1 MSDKIISPQRGVSP
15 FSYTKYGS
23 ELVEEGAEV
32 FSTLLPNVSYTN
44 APETNIF
51 QDKPVYLSSTFT
63 RKEEL
68 DIKNKRKIITFG
80 GTIIDRKTTDD
91 YFKADGKLPEY
102 EYEGGEF
109 TEVIYSFDRVRLVP
123 NKDAKGNR
131 IRIRVGDRV
140 INGSWNL
147 VADLHVK
154 LVRFVHLPIIPRVA
168 GAVLDPTST
177 LYDEETATDVYRPFK
192 EEISGIVAQ
201 NVTLAS
207 SKLIYR
213 TRRCNETA
221 GRPDGVDFDWY
232 FEIDEI
238 ETLAGLNIRQKSST
252 KLSTVPIFDDFGDEI
267 GFEGVSE
274 LLSERIRNQVSLDD
288 DTSRIVFTPDGKV
301 EAHKRPIAQHV
312 IWANHRRRISWID
325 GDPNQTQ
332 SNSTTF
338 FLEPPLG
345 FFDSTSF
352 SVATSQRLSP
362 FLVGVANIP
371 KLYIHYGTS
380 GIQNRGNDTIL
391 VARTLLIT
399 NTEEEEK
406 VDRNWFNF
414 DIPAPGRENFQVN
427 VPGKLDFYG
436 MYTKFIDWEWIPA
449 WGNPSFAYQAE
460 EYYITNSDGSRSGP
474 YFRTSRFVYPNQDPE
489 ARGWGYRFGSGYNP
503 LFNPSEWIKPLPE
516 LQVAK
521 GQVLWNG
528 GIWNF
533 NAFGTP
539 PPGTEISPAPF
550 NQYKSKWILLVD
562 NNPTSGLDV
571 PGKQW
576 WVYPYTVDV
585 NNGGYPP
592 GYKGTKNLPVG
603 TQMDKDGNILKPI
616 PASAL
621 GNLRNVNFVTDKS
634 VLGGS
639 VGCPPVNIDRF
650 DIWKGSDTGIVL
662 NNQFRFGTE
671 GFLNDEYATRRA
683 FINIENQRAQNLLRG
698 DLQRKYNSLNP
709 AYIIPPGNYSDSRKY
724 YVPGG
729 PNPEYAN
736 YFFRDIRFVP
746 TYDTVTDAKGKTIRL
761 DRTYVEKG
769 DKIIPGPWNL
779 IADLYMYVPTYRNP
793 TVGATSG
800 IIEEFVGIL
809 YESYVLAV
817 GELVSNVN
825 IDCDDIFGWTSVSYE
840 YRFALNQI
848 ESLAPL
854 SVSGLTNHAN
864 NIRYALSGTDR
875 GRKYKIGLP
884 GLKPGDP
891 AVVGRIEPFINT
903 FIQGETGRPPS
914 APLRIIDILL
924 KQNQFEKIGN
934 KDWQP
939 YRQENEKYWSYS
951 FGNLPVL
958 VDNEPKGVFGELKVI
973 DVANNKNII
982 KYVVA
987 SDVPLFKNKVKGV
1000 SDCTSGSWDFREEYP
1015 KPPYADDV
1023 ILKLPDCKDAEWMT
1037 YSINPLMEFKEYV
1050 DPSLQPFGATDKTI
1064 MGYVPKVTKI
1074 KNEELSETVLTRDP
1088 SSPCYQGYKTV
1099 YDITEYLEVTH
1110 SKLCWVD
1117 VSDAEAF
1124 SDNVRYDGEKY
1135 KKYTAQFSGSI
1146 EYVRKIENIWENPER
1161 VYCDCIEVAVP
1172 SPSVKDPDDPCGCKE
1187 LYFDTIYRICV
1198 DDGLYYYENKIVPP
1212 NKLPSLVLPRHKVSI
1227 DCNEIEIKT
1236 NHRINPETDIIYA
1249 KKVIEPK
1256 SILNGTDTIT
1266 CYYTSS
1272 MQRSSS
1278 YAYYYDVVGCENCG
1292 YEPYFG
1298 ISYGNIKGS
1307 GSIYEEYE
1315 EDDSPSKSVYSQ
1327 YRLLTL
1333 EQPQTKFEFYTNG
1346 TLDNS
1351 IEDIYTMNFYRNY
1364 FKDGIDPGNFQ
1375 ISLVELNGNSV
1386 ANNVHTG
1393 SNVQVSSSNKVI
1405 TLIDNSND
1413 LSNQQFCSDTPYYS
1427 FDLVSGS
1434 LVDGVYNSQ
1443 ATHSYGTV
1451 YPELN
1456 IIVFDGK
1463 KLNSELSFNSVS
1475 GSNIN
1480 GDNSYKLFTSISG
1493 AAALNNHVKVRSVVE
1508 KNITEY
1514 LLRIPHMEA
1523 NYSNNPTYVIN
1534 EGKIS
1539 TKGLIKNKCFVDNP
1553 VTYITAIGL
1562 YSKDNELVAIAKPS
1576 RPIKKTADDELYLK
1590 VRLSI

>member
-1 MSDKIISPQRGVSP
+1 MPL
-15 FSYTKYGS
+15 F
-23 ELVEEGAEV
+23 
-32 FSTLLPNVSYTN
+32 PNVSYTN
-44 APETNIF
+44 APDRNIF
-51 QDKPVYLSSTFT
+51 EDKPVYLSSTFT

-109 TEVIYSFDRVRLVP
+109 TEIIYSFDRVRLVP

-154 LVRFVHLPIIPRVA
+154 LVRFVHLPIIPRVD
-168 GAVLDPTST
+168 GAVLDPKSP

-238 ETLAGLNIRQKSST
+238 ETLAGLNTRQKSST
-252 KLSTVPIFDDFGDEI
+252 KLSNVPILDEFGDEI
-267 GFEGVSE
+267 GFEGTSE

-301 EAHKRPIAQHV
+301 EAHKRPIAQHI

-332 SNSTTF
+332 TNSTTF

-345 FFDSTSF
+345 FLDTTPF
-352 SVATSQRLSP
+352 SVTTSDRISP
-362 FLVGVANIP
+362 FTAGFGNIP
-371 KLYIHYGTS
+371 KLYIYYGTS
-380 GIQNRGNDTIL
+380 GIQNRGNDTII
-391 VARTLLIT
+391 VARTLLVT
-399 NTEEEEK
+399 NTDEEENI
-406 VDRNWFNF
+406 DRNWFNF
-414 DIPAPGRENFQVN
+414 NIPPSGRENFQVN

-460 EYYITNSDGSRSGP
+460 EYYVTNNDGSRSGP
-474 YFRTSRFVYPNQDPE
+474 YYRTTRRVQNQLL
-489 ARGWGYRFGSGYNP
+489 GGVVTFGRNT
-503 LFNPSEWIKPLPE
+503 EWSKPLPE

-528 GIWNF
+528 GVWDF
-533 NAFGTP
+533 DKFGTP
-539 PPGTEISPAPF
+539 PPGTEISPAPY
-550 NQYKSKWILLVD
+550 NQYKSKWILIAD
-562 NNPTSGLDV
+562 YKPTDGLDV

-585 NNGGYPP
+585 NNNGYPP
-592 GYKGTKNLPVG
+592 GYKGQKNLPVG

-616 PASAL
+616 PASIL
-621 GNLRNVNFVTDKS
+621 GNLRKVNFTTDKS
-634 VLGGS
+634 LLGGS
-639 VGCPPVNIDRF
+639 VGCPPVSLDRF
-650 DIWKGSDTGIVL
+650 DIWQFTGAGIVL
-662 NNQFRFGTE
+662 NQQFRFGEE
-671 GFLNDEYATRRA
+671 GFLNDEYASRRA
-683 FINIENQRAQNLLRG
+683 FINIENRRAQNLLRG
-698 DLQRKYNSLNP
+698 DLQRRYNSLNP
-709 AYIIPPGNYSDSRKY
+709 AYIIPPGNYTDERKY

-746 TYDTVTDAKGKTIRL
+746 TYTTVSDKNGRVVSL
-761 DRTYVEKG
+761 ERTFIEKG

-779 IADLYMYVPTYRNP
+779 IADLYMYVPIYKNP
-793 TVGATSG
+793 TIGAPGG
-800 IIEEFVGIL
+800 ILGEFVGIL
-809 YESYVLAV
+809 YPNYVLAV
-817 GELVSNVN
+817 GDLVSNTNV
-825 IDCDDIFGWTSVSYE
+825 DCDDIFGYTSVSYE
-840 YRFALNQI
+840 YRFPVGQI
-848 ESLAPL
+848 NSLAPL
-854 SVSGLTNHAN
+854 SVSGYSNHAN

-891 AVVGRIEPFINT
+891 PVVSRLEQYVNSFIL
-903 FIQGETGRPPS
+903 GETGRPPF
-914 APLRIIDILL
+914 APLSILDIIL
-924 KQNQFEKIGN
+924 KQNQFEKTGN

-939 YRQENEKYWSYS
+939 YRQENEKYWSFSYGS
-951 FGNLPVL
+951 LPTL

-973 DVANNKNII
+973 DVSSITSVNKYI
-982 KYVVA
+982 VA

-1000 SDCTSGSWDFREEYP
+1000 SDCTSGSWDFRNEYP
-1015 KPPYADDV
+1015 KPPFGDDLL
-1023 ILKLPDCKDAEWMT
+1023 LKLPDCKDAEWVT

-1088 SSPCYQGYKTV
+1088 SSPCYHGYKTV

-1110 SKLCWVD
+1110 SKTCWIT
-1117 VSDAEAF
+1117 VSDEEAF

-1146 EYVRKIENIWENPER
+1146 EYVMKKEEIWENPER
-1161 VYCDCIEVAVP
+1161 VYCDCIDIAVP

-1187 LYFDTIYRICV
+1187 IYFDTIYRVCV
-1198 DDGLYYYENKIVPP
+1198 DDGLYYYDNKIVPP
-1212 NKLPSLVLPRHKVSI
+1212 SKLPSLVLPRHKVSV
-1227 DCNEIEIKT
+1227 DCNEVKVKT
-1236 NHRINPETDIIYA
+1236 FHAIDPQTDILYA
-1249 KKVIEPK
+1249 KKVIEQK
-1256 SILNGTDTIT
+1256 SILNNTDTIS
-1266 CYYTSS
+1266 CYHTSS

-1278 YAYYYDVVGCENCG
+1278 YAYYYDVVGCEDCG

-1298 ISYGNIKGS
+1298 LSYGNINGS
-1307 GSIYEEYE
+1307 GSLYKEYE
-1315 EDDSPSKSVYSQ
+1315 ENDSPSKSVYSQ
-1327 YRLLTL
+1327 YRLLAL
-1333 EQPQTKFEFYTNG
+1333 EQPQNKFDFYTNG
-1346 TLDNS
+1346 VNDES
-1351 IEDIYTMNFYRNY
+1351 VEDIYTMNFYRNY

-1434 LVDGVYNSQ
+1434 LLDGVYNSQ
-1443 ATHSYGTV
+1443 ETHSYGTV

-1463 KLNSELSFNSVS
+1463 KLNNELGFNTVT

-1493 AAALNNHVKVRSVVE
+1493 AAALKNPVKVRSVVE
-1508 KNITEY
+1508 KNMTEY

-1534 EGKIS
+1534 EGKLS

>member
-1 MSDKIISPQRGVSP
+1 MSDKIISPEKAKSP

-23 ELVEEGAEV
+23 QLVEEGSAEFMV
-32 FSTLLPNVSYTN
+32 LVPNVAYSN
-44 APETNIF
+44 APEQSILE
-51 QDKPVYLSSTFT
+51 DKPVYLSSTFT

-68 DIKNKRKIITFG
+68 DIKNKRKIITFD

-109 TEVIYSFDRVRLVP
+109 TEIIYSFDRVRLVP
-123 NKDAKGNR
+123 NKDTKGNR
-131 IRIRVGDRV
+131 IRVRLGDRV
-140 INGSWNL
+140 VNGSWNL

-154 LVRFVHLPIIPRVA
+154 LVRFVQLPITPGVDDRI
-168 GAVLDPTST
+168 LDKSSIF
-177 LYDEETATDVYRPFK
+177 YDEEVATDVYRPFK
-192 EEISGIVAQ
+192 EEISGIVAPD
-201 NVTLAS
+201 VTLAS

-221 GRPDGVDFDWY
+221 GKPDGVDFDQY

-238 ETLAGLNIRQKSST
+238 ETLAGLGIKQKSST

-288 DTSRIVFTPDGKV
+288 DSSRIIFTPDGKIQQ
-301 EAHKRPIAQHV
+301 HKRPIAQHV

-325 GDPNQTQ
+325 GNPNQTQ

-345 FFDSTSF
+345 FFNSTSF
-352 SVATSQRLSP
+352 SVSTSDRISK
-362 FLVGVANIP
+362 FLVGAADIP
-371 KLYIHYGTS
+371 QLYIYYDTS
-380 GIQNRGNDTIL
+380 GLPDRGNDTIL
-391 VARTLLIT
+391 IARTLLIT
-399 NTEEEEK
+399 NTDEEEK
-406 VDRNWFNF
+406 IDSNWFNF
-414 DIPAPGRENFQVN
+414 DIPPPGRENFQVN

-449 WGNPSFAYQAE
+449 WGNPNFAYQAE
-460 EYYITNSDGSRSGP
+460 KYYVTNNDGSKSGP
-474 YFRTSRFVYPNQDPE
+474 YYRTTRPVRTVIDRIVS
-489 ARGWGYRFGSGYNP
+489 FGRNT
-503 LFNPSEWIKPLPE
+503 EWSKPLPE

-521 GQVLWNG
+521 GQVLWYG
-528 GIWNF
+528 GGWDF
-533 NAFGTP
+533 DKFATP
-539 PPGTEISPAPF
+539 PPGTQIGIN
-550 NQYKSKWILLVD
+550 NQYKSKWILLKD
-562 NNPTSGLDV
+562 YYPKSGLDH

-585 NNGGYPP
+585 SNNGYPP
-592 GYKGTKNLPVG
+592 GYKGVKNLAAG

-616 PASAL
+616 PASLL
-621 GNLRNVNFVTDKS
+621 GHLRNINFVTDIS
-634 VLGGS
+634 LLGGS
-639 VGCPPVNIDRF
+639 VGCPAVNIDRF
-650 DIWKGSDTGIVL
+650 DIWKASSAGIIL
-662 NNQFRFGTE
+662 NDQFRFGDA
-671 GFLNDEYATRRA
+671 GFLNNEYASRRA
-683 FINIENQRAQNLLRG
+683 FINIENQRLNNLLRG
-698 DLQRKYNSLNP
+698 DLRRKYMSLNP
-709 AYIIPPGNYSDSRKY
+709 AYIIPPGNYNDARKY

-746 TYDTVTDAKGKTIRL
+746 TYDTVTNDKGKIIRL

-779 IADLYMYVPTYRNP
+779 IADLYMYVPIYQNP
-793 TVGATSG
+793 TVGPTGG
-800 IIEEFVGIL
+800 ILEEYVGIL

-817 GELVSNVN
+817 GELISNVN
-825 IDCDDIFGWTSVSYE
+825 IDCEDIFGFTSVSYE

-854 SVSGLTNHAN
+854 SVAGLSKHAN

-875 GRKYKIGLP
+875 GRRYKIGLP

-891 AVVGRIEPFINT
+891 AVVERLGPFSNS
-903 FIQGETGRPPS
+903 FIQGETGRPPN
-914 APLRIIDILL
+914 APLKIMDILL
-924 KQNQFEKIGN
+924 KQNQFEKVGN

-939 YRQENEKYWSYS
+939 YKQENERYWSYS

-958 VDNEPKGVFGELKVI
+958 VDNEPNGVFGELKVI
-973 DVANNKNII
+973 DVANNNRVS
-982 KYVVA
+982 KYIVA

-1000 SDCTSGSWDFREEYP
+1000 SDCTSGSWDFREEYQ
-1015 KPPYADDV
+1015 KPPFSDDI
-1023 ILKLPDCKDAEWMT
+1023 ILKLPDCNDAEWTT
-1037 YSINPLMEFKEYV
+1037 YRINPLMEFKEYV
-1050 DPSLQPFGATDKTI
+1050 DPSLQPFGAIDRTI

-1074 KNEELSETVLTRDP
+1074 KNEELSETVPTRDP
-1088 SSPCYQGYKTV
+1088 SAPCYIGNKTV

-1110 SKLCWVD
+1110 SKLCWVN
-1117 VSDAEAF
+1117 VSEEEAF
-1124 SDNVRYDGEKY
+1124 SDNVIYDGEKY

-1161 VYCDCIEVAVP
+1161 VYCDCIEVAIP
-1172 SPSVKDPDDPCGCKE
+1172 SPPVKDPDDPCGCKE

-1198 DDGLYYYENKIVPP
+1198 DDGLYYYENKVVPP
-1212 NKLPSLVLPRHKVSI
+1212 NKLPSLVLPRYKLSI
-1227 DCNEIEIKT
+1227 DCNPIVIKT

-1249 KKVIEPK
+1249 KKVIEQK
-1256 SILNGTDTIT
+1256 SMLNNTDTIT

-1278 YAYYYDVVGCENCG
+1278 YAYYYDVIGCENCG

-1298 ISYGNIKGS
+1298 VSYGNIKGS

-1346 TLDNS
+1346 ALDNS
-1351 IEDIYTMNFYRNY
+1351 IEDVYTMNFYRNY

-1393 SNVQVSSSNKVI
+1393 SNVQVSSSNKLI

-1413 LSNQQFCSDTPYYS
+1413 LNNQQFCSDTPYYS
-1427 FDLVSGS
+1427 FDLISGS
-1434 LVDGVYNSQ
+1434 LVDGAYNSH

-1463 KLNSELSFNSVS
+1463 KLNSELGFNSVS

-1493 AAALNNHVKVRSVVE
+1493 AAALNNPVKVRSVIE

-1514 LLRIPHMEA
+1514 LLRIPHTEA

-1534 EGKIS
+1534 EGKLS
-1539 TKGLIKNKCFVDNP
+1539 SRGLIKNKCFVDNP
-1553 VTYITAIGL
+1553 VTFITAIGL
-1562 YSKDNELVAIAKPS
+1562 YNKDNELVAIAKPS

-1590 VRLSI
+1590 VRLST